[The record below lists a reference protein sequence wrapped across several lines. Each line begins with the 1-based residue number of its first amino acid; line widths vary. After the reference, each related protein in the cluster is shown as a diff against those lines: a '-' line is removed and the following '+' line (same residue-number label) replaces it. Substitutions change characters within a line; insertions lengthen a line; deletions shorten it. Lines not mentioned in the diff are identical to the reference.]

1 VCGILQTIQ
10 TYLVTGEK
18 AGVKDDPQLS
28 GLVQFTKERN
38 SKEIWEW
45 VEMQLGEA
53 SGDAQQVGGHRTAR
67 SSGKGSRLQ
76 M

>member
-67 SSGKGSRLQ
+67 SSGEGSRLQ